1 MEISQQLLFFFS
13 ALGVFNGLIL
23 SIYFFFFYQPKK
35 ISNYFL
41 GILILAL
48 SLRIGKSV
56 LFFFDPN
63 LSKTILQIGLTG
75 CFFIG
80 PALFFYLKSE
90 TQNIQKISPLWKV
103 SFIILTSIILLAGI
117 IYPYPKYPEIW
128 NKYYVSIIYC
138 EWFIFMLASLFV
150 LRNNFQ
156 NLFFHFSKITTQEKW
171 WLGIYLCNVLIFI
184 AFFTASH
191 SSYILGALIFSFS
204 IYLIAMI
211 FLFSRKKGISN
222 VNKPIAKYS
231 NKKIQEK
238 EANELLEKLE
248 KTMEQKSIFKN
259 PNLKIKDLA
268 SEIEIPPHQLSQLL
282 NDNLGKSFPRF
293 INEYRIEA
301 AQKYL
306 VTEHQFTLEGIGQEV
321 GFSSKSTFFATFKKI
336 KGMTPSQ
343 FKNQLQENDK
353 STPTL

>member
-13 ALGVFNGLIL
+13 ALGAFNGLLL
-23 SIYFFFFYQPKK
+23 SVYFFFFYQPKK
-35 ISNYFL
+35 LSNYFL

-90 TQNIQKISPLWKV
+90 IQNIQKISFSWKV
-103 SFIILTSIILLAGI
+103 SFILLTSIILLAGL

-128 NKYYVSIIYC
+128 NQYYVRIIYW
-138 EWFIFMLASLFV
+138 EWLAFMLASLFV
-150 LRNNFQ
+150 LRNSLKK
-156 NLFFHFSKITTQEKW
+156 LFFHFSKTITQEKW
-171 WLGIYLCNVLIFI
+171 WLGIYFCNALIFI
-184 AFFTASH
+184 VFFTASH
-191 SSYILGALIFSFS
+191 SSYLLGSLIFSFS
-204 IYLIAMI
+204 IYLISMV
-211 FLFSRKKGISN
+211 FLFSRKKVKPN
-222 VNKPIAKYS
+222 LNKPSTKYS
-231 NKKIQEK
+231 NKKIKEK
-238 EANELLEKLE
+238 DANELLEKLE
-248 KTMEQKSIFKN
+248 ILMEEKLIFKN
-259 PNLKIKDLA
+259 SNLKLKDLA

-282 NDNLGKSFPRF
+282 NDNLGKSFSLF
-293 INEYRIEA
+293 INEYRIQA

-306 VTEHQFTLEGIGQEV
+306 ATNHQFTLEGIGHEV

-343 FKNQLQENDK
+343 FKNQIQ
-353 STPTL
+353 